1 MFKDTLSHSG
11 THEMEE
17 KMKRRASLTVEAS
30 LILPVFLYAMLF
42 LAYIGKLVIC
52 QDEVQWA
59 LTRIARE
66 ASAEYGATHSDKLK
80 STLYYQTKF
89 AAYMKGSGLTVSFA
103 DSQLLQHN
111 DEIDLVVT
119 YRMKLPFSI
128 FAIPAVSMRQRVHT
142 RAFTGV
148 ERRQEKKQ
156 DERIVYIT
164 ETGRVYH
171 LTAECTY
178 LKLSISQIQ
187 YSDLQEKRNES
198 GGKYK
203 PCERCGAD
211 KEREDNMTVWITSY
225 GDRYHTSLSCSG
237 LKRHIREIPLSETG
251 GRSPCGKCANE
262 K

>member
-89 AAYMKGSGLTVSFA
+89 VAYM
-103 DSQLLQHN
+103 
-111 DEIDLVVT
+111 
-119 YRMKLPFSI
+119 
-128 FAIPAVSMRQRVHT
+128 
-142 RAFTGV
+142 
-148 ERRQEKKQ
+148 
-156 DERIVYIT
+156 
-164 ETGRVYH
+164 
-171 LTAECTY
+171 
-178 LKLSISQIQ
+178 
-187 YSDLQEKRNES
+187 
-198 GGKYK
+198 
-203 PCERCGAD
+203 
-211 KEREDNMTVWITSY
+211 
-225 GDRYHTSLSCSG
+225 
-237 LKRHIREIPLSETG
+237 
-251 GRSPCGKCANE
+251 
-262 K
+262 